1 MHQTHTRSSKCRNNV
16 LSRVVK
22 QNVSADDVSSYVAVV
37 RLGDV
42 FVDIFVASIASV
54 GLGHVLA
61 VVPRVVDGRGRDQ
74 TDPKSDRFALASQ
87 NLKKIR

>member
-1 MHQTHTRSSKCRNNV
+1 
-16 LSRVVK
+16 
-22 QNVSADDVSSYVAVV
+22 
-37 RLGDV
+37 
-42 FVDIFVASIASV
+42 
-54 GLGHVLA
+54 LA